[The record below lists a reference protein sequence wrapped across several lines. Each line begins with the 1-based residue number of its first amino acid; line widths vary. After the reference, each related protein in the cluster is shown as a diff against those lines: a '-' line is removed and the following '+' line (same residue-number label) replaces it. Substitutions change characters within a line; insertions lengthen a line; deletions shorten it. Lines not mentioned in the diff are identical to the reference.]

1 MTLRRRLP
9 IDIQRGFTLVE
20 VLVALMILTAGII
33 VLSTSWSGNF
43 MRIRKTTL
51 FNDVATLLQRKMV
64 ETEAKYRLKIK
75 EIPDEDAGDFGSDH
89 PQYTWRLKSRDLK
102 LPDISPM
109 LMSQEEHP
117 DEMLMG
123 MLKTMTETLSKAI
136 KEVKISVIVKRNSK
150 ELEFAATEYFV
161 DYTQDF
167 SLGGAVPGG
176 AAGGNNNGTPNN
188 NGSSGTGTGGPTGGP
203 GH

>member
-1 MTLRRRLP
+1 MKLNTK
-9 IDIQRGFTLVE
+9 GFTLIE
-20 VLVALMILTAGII
+20 VLVALFILAGGII

-43 MRIRKTTL
+43 MRIRKSAL
-51 FNDVATLLQRKMV
+51 YNDVATLLQRKMV
-64 ETEAKYRLKIK
+64 ETEAKYRLKVK

-102 LPDISPM
+102 LPDLAPI

-117 DEMLMG
+117 DEMLMT
-123 MLKTMTETLSKAI
+123 MLQQMSDTLSKAI
-136 KEVKISVIVKRNSK
+136 KEVKVSIIVKRNGK

-167 SLGGAVPGG
+167 SLGGAAGALGGGG
-176 AAGGNNNGTPNN
+176 A
-188 NGSSGTGTGGPTGGP
+188 GSGGTGGTSTGKG
-203 GH
+203 GTH